1 MTPGGAA
8 AWLEGRAQ
16 TLRQR
21 GAIEQVALRELR
33 PSQGDPVWLLHIAL
47 TTATSEWEQPIGALV
62 QDLRKLGMQPTICID
77 ERVREAPVATR
88 EPVTNPLTR

>member
-1 MTPGGAA
+1 MTSDDAA
-8 AWLEGRAQ
+8 AWLERRAR

-21 GAIEQVALRELR
+21 GAAEQVTLRELR

-47 TTATSEWEQPIGALV
+47 TSATSEWEQPIGALV

-77 ERVREAPVATR
+77 ERIREAPVAPSELVR
-88 EPVTNPLTR
+88 AAR